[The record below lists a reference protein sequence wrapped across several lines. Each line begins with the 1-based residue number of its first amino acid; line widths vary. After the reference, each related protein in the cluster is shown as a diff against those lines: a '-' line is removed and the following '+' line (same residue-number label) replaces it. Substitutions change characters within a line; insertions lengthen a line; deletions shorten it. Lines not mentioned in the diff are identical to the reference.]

1 MKVNATSRAISPDAV
16 VLAAKIHGIELV
28 PGNGFFR
35 CG

>member
-28 PGNGFFR
+28 PANGFFR
-35 CG
+35 CE